1 MAIETAQL
9 DRLMLLLDSLADGTS
24 PLAGVRQ
31 VFPHWV
37 VSQCDATDLRD
48 EQPVCSSRRYDVHL
62 VDSREQ
68 CWRMTD
74 VAEQATGVILA
85 RREWV

>member
-1 MAIETAQL
+1 MGIETAQL
-9 DRLMLLLDSLADGTS
+9 DQLMLLLDSLADDTS

-31 VFPHWV
+31 AFPHWV

-48 EQPVCSSRRYDVHL
+48 EQPACSSHRYDVHL
-62 VDSREQ
+62 IDSREQ

-74 VAEQATGVILA
+74 VAGQATGVILA
-85 RREWV
+85 RRESV